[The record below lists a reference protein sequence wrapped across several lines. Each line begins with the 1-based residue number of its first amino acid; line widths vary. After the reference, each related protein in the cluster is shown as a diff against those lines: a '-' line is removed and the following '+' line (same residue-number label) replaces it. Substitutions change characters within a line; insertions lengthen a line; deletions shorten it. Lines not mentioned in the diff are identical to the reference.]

1 MTAES
6 AAFPTAQSQLP
17 RFLRLQ
23 LSVYTTYRE
32 ISKLHRF
39 TIQDIGK
46 ASPLKPSLER
56 RSKPTTMSNQ
66 GYYDQS
72 QNHPS
77 DPTHNPWS
85 NQQGTGNLID
95 LGGEQQQH
103 NAPGYPPQH
112 QQQPQD
118 GGYAPPPGP
127 PPGQLPKRTGTFEE
141 TDFIP
146 EHERGEQREA
156 MQQYEMN
163 QTGNE
168 SQQDR
173 DVAELQRLFPNVDG
187 SLIAAIHADS
197 GGNMGAT
204 KEVLSELAS
213 QS

>member
-1 MTAES
+1 
-6 AAFPTAQSQLP
+6 
-17 RFLRLQ
+17 
-23 LSVYTTYRE
+23 
-32 ISKLHRF
+32 
-39 TIQDIGK
+39 
-46 ASPLKPSLER
+46 
-56 RSKPTTMSNQ
+56 MSNQ

-72 QNHPS
+72 QQGHQ

-85 NQQGTGNLID
+85 NQQGSGNLID
-95 LGGEQQQH
+95 LGDNQQQP
-103 NAPGYPPQH
+103 NQPPGYAPQH
-112 QQQPQD
+112 QQQYQHQPQD
-118 GGYAPPPGP
+118 NSGFAPPPGP
-127 PPGQLPKRTGTFEE
+127 PPGHGAPPGQLPKRTGTFEE

-156 MQQYEMN
+156 MQQFEMN

-173 DVAELQRLFPNVDG
+173 DVAELQRMFPNVDG

-197 GGNMGAT
+197 GGDMGAT